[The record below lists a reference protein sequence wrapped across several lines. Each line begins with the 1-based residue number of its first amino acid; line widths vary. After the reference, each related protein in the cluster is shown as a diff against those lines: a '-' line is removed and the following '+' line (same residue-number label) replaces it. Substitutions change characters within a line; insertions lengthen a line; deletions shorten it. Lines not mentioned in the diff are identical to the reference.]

1 MTFLGGRGH
10 CTGSGRKW
18 RKWRGGRWRA
28 PGALPS
34 AFRVPPEPVVPPA
47 KAGARTRRL
56 TVCRGAAKRSPSQDC
71 AQAVHATEA
80 LVVSRGR
87 ATYALSKV
95 LNSCHMAHAG
105 VAPPG
110 TVPVARCS
118 ACQEAGRAA
127 AGTPGS
133 SLRAPTTFYLFYV
146 LDGTVLTT
154 RPNGTLSTRS
164 NRRAASTR
172 SRLTACACVP

>member
-1 MTFLGGRGH
+1 M
-10 CTGSGRKW
+10 
-18 RKWRGGRWRA
+18 
-28 PGALPS
+28 PS
-34 AFRVPPEPVVPPA
+34 AFRVAFEPVVTPA

-56 TVCRGAAKRSPSQDC
+56 IFCRGAAQRSRSQDC

-118 ACQEAGRAA
+118 ACREAGRAA

-133 SLRAPTTFYLFYV
+133 SLRVAT
-146 LDGTVLTT
+146 
-154 RPNGTLSTRS
+154 
-164 NRRAASTR
+164 
-172 SRLTACACVP
+172 SRLPSTSSTSSTECAIPRKTQWHSLCRNWLKRWAVFRFLVACH